1 MASKG
6 PKLLLLPAFP
16 KGTSVGKGCQ
26 LLAPHG
32 RNPWGG
38 SRPLGLGLGHPR
50 HLPFPFRARRLNPT
64 GPFPGNA
71 HAFRRLPQPGALWL
85 RLPSLLGPRLSH
97 RAPGGVL
104 NGSGR
109 RGGGGGRLHLGLGGR
124 LRRGLSLR
132 PLGGWREGFFG
143 GRRGS
148 REGQAHGDRILPREG
163 GRRKPQE
170 EGEEE
175 EMQEEGKACGPA
187 AQPRPMGIGGGEA
200 TGGEGQAPPP

>member
-16 KGTSVGKGCQ
+16 KGTGVGKGCQ
-26 LLAPHG
+26 LLAPHR

-38 SRPLGLGLGHPR
+38 SRPFGLGLGHPR
-50 HLPFPFRARRLNPT
+50 HLPFPFRPRRLNPT

-71 HAFRRLPQPGALWL
+71 HAFRRLPQPGALPL

-97 RAPGGVL
+97 RGPGRAL

-109 RGGGGGRLHLGLGGR
+109 RGGGRGRLHLGLG
-124 LRRGLSLR
+124 RRR
-132 PLGGWREGFFG
+132 REGFFG
-143 GRRGS
+143 RGGLH
-148 REGQAHGDRILPREG
+148 EGQAHGDRVLPREG

-175 EMQEEGKACGPA
+175 EVQEEGKARGPA
-187 AQPRPMGIGGGEA
+187 AEPGPMGIGGGEA